1 MNNEAVV
8 QTEGLTKVY
17 GQLVALDGI
26 SFEVREGELFGL
38 LGPNGAGKTTTIRIL
53 TGLSRPTAGKAL
65 VLGYDVRT
73 EIVQAK
79 RYIGVVP
86 EQSNVYD
93 ELTVLGNL
101 LFMGRLYGVPRGERR
116 KRAEELVEI
125 FRLSERKKSLAR
137 TLSRGMK
144 RALTIACALM
154 HKPRLLFL
162 DEPTAGLDVAAAR
175 SLRALIQELHHQGIT
190 IFLTTHYLDEADL
203 LCERAAILV
212 KGRIVAI
219 GSPAEL
225 KGMVQGEPV
234 IVVRFDESVPNLEKI
249 LAPRVPGSG
258 IVALNSQEVRIVG
271 GDPAKVLV
279 ALISFAQ
286 ETGLRIVAVNTVQ
299 PTLEEAFLK
308 ITGLSPAI
316 MAQEKGK

>member
-116 KRAEELVEI
+116 KRAAELVEI

-137 TLSRGMK
+137 TLSR
-144 RALTIACALM
+144 
-154 HKPRLLFL
+154 
-162 DEPTAGLDVAAAR
+162 E
-175 SLRALIQELHHQGIT
+175 
-190 IFLTTHYLDEADL
+190 
-203 LCERAAILV
+203 
-212 KGRIVAI
+212 
-219 GSPAEL
+219 
-225 KGMVQGEPV
+225 
-234 IVVRFDESVPNLEKI
+234 
-249 LAPRVPGSG
+249 
-258 IVALNSQEVRIVG
+258 
-271 GDPAKVLV
+271 
-279 ALISFAQ
+279 
-286 ETGLRIVAVNTVQ
+286 
-299 PTLEEAFLK
+299 
-308 ITGLSPAI
+308 
-316 MAQEKGK
+316 